1 MKLPAIRGL
10 MDRRILVNFKVD
22 PAVLAQIVPAPL
34 RPIEI
39 GGHGIAGICLIR
51 LRHLR
56 PSPLPAWLGL
66 GSENAAHRI
75 AVEWDEAGCTRAGVY
90 IPRRD
95 TSSRISA
102 LVAGRLF
109 AGLHHHARFDVQ
121 EHHGDYRVTINSDD
135 RAVHIAVR
143 GHEASSLPADS
154 VFGSLDEAASF
165 FERGSL
171 GFSPTTQPGQL
182 EGVELCNRNR
192 NVTPLE
198 VDHVESNYFDDTDL
212 FPAGTITLD
221 SALLMRG
228 IDHDWKIG
236 RTMCCNA
243 HEARCEANAR

>member
-34 RPIEI
+34 RPIEV

-56 PSPLPAWLGL
+56 PSSLPAWLGL

-75 AVEWDEAGCTRAGVY
+75 AVEWDEAGYTQAGVY

-102 LVAGRLF
+102 LAATRLF
-109 AGLHHHARFDVQ
+109 AGVHHHARFDVHEQ
-121 EHHGDYRVTINSDD
+121 DGDYRIAIDSDD
-135 RAVHIAVR
+135 RAVQIKVR
-143 GHEASSLPADS
+143 GHEAPALPADS
-154 VFGSLDEAASF
+154 VFDSLEDAAAF

-171 GFSPTTQPGQL
+171 GFSPTAHPGQL

-192 NVTPLE
+192 NVTPLK

-212 FPAGTITLD
+212 FPAGTIKLD

-243 HEARCEANAR
+243 QEVACKTHAR